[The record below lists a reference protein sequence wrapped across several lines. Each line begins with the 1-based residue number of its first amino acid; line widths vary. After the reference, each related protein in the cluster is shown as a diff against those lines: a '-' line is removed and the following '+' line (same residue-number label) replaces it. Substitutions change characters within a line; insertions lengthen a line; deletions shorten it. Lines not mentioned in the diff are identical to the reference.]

1 MMRKKILSWG
11 LWLVVV
17 PIMLVAMLPNQGLS
31 TLLTQSETF
40 YTTTFGDSI
49 LARLD
54 VTVYGPGL
62 GDPSDFVLDP
72 GEYLYQYKIT
82 NNDATF
88 LPNIIREFA
97 LYVGK
102 DAPVSEVGPIPVDFS
117 NAGGAFIFRGLAI
130 VEGDSKDLYIVSTGA
145 PILVQ
150 AEFLSDVGTSIGN
163 KSPKVWAPDPPHAT
177 SPVPEPATLVLIGSG
192 LLGLAGFR
200 KIRKK
205 V

>member
-163 KSPKVWAPDPPHAT
+163 KSPKVWAPDPLPAT

-192 LLGLAGFR
+192 LLGLAGLR